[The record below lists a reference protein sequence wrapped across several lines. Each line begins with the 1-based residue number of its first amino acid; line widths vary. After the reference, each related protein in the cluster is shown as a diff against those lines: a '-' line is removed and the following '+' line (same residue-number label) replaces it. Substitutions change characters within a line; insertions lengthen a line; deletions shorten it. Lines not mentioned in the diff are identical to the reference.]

1 MGANQSFKVTK
12 DLEKSF
18 DEFFSKFLE
27 FPQAF
32 IYTSF
37 TYLLTWTIVDVFKS
51 PSKF

>member
-1 MGANQSFKVTK
+1 MVPTQSFKDTK

-18 DEFFSKFLE
+18 DEFFSKYLE

-37 TYLLTWTIVDVFKS
+37 TYLLTWTIVDV
-51 PSKF
+51 